1 MFSLDQYNAAH
12 NSAALIDRSS
22 QGTIALTG
30 GDRASFLHALL
41 TNDIARLTS
50 GQGVYA
56 AYLTPQGRMISDMGV
71 IETGARMLLNVA
83 RDIAAPLAERFDKLI
98 FSEDVQAKDV
108 TNDLIA
114 IGVHGP
120 SAARMIQQAAGISVT
135 GLADQYDNIT
145 SGSVTIVRDDALG
158 LPGYDVYVPA
168 GGADVMRAKL
178 VEAGAVT
185 ASEETGETLRIEAAR
200 PRFGIDMNTDTI
212 PLEAGIEDRAISF
225 TKGCYVG
232 QEVIIRV
239 MHRGHGRVARRLVSH
254 RHDRRNSARAREQD
268 PVGRSCRRRDHQRH
282 SVAQARHGSGA
293 GLCSARTRRAW
304 YRVDRKRLTGSRFST
319 RQLTLHRPAESP
331 ARQSRRA

>member
-1 MFSLDQYNAAH
+1 MFSLEQYNAAH
-12 NSAALIDRSS
+12 NAAALIDRSS

-71 IETGARMLLNVA
+71 IETGARMLLTVE

-108 TNDLIA
+108 TNDVIA

-120 SAARMIQQAAGISVT
+120 SAARMIQQASGISVI

-168 GGADVMRAKL
+168 GGADVMRTKL

-239 MHRGHGRVARRLVSH
+239 MHRGHGRVARRLVSIVVIDGTVPA
-254 RHDRRNSARAREQD
+254 RGSKIQLGDRVVGEITSATASPKLGTALALAYVQREHAVPGAD
-268 PVGRSCRRRDHQRH
+268 LTISGS
-282 SVAQARHGSGA
+282 QAR
-293 GLCSARTRRAW
+293 
-304 YRVDRKRLTGSRFST
+304 VF
-319 RQLTLHRPAESP
+319 QPVN
-331 ARQSRRA
+331 